1 MRKESFPICSL
12 ADSDLKSDPA
22 VAVDMERDDVV
33 AVVILVVVVV
43 GRVKAVQ
50 LAAAAIR

>member
-1 MRKESFPICSL
+1 MRKESLPICCL
-12 ADSDLKSDPA
+12 ADSDLKSAPA
-22 VAVDMERDDVV
+22 VAVDMERDDVAV
-33 AVVILVVVVV
+33 VVILVVVV

>member
-1 MRKESFPICSL
+1 MRKESLPICCL

-22 VAVDMERDDVV
+22 VAVDMGREEVV
-33 AVVILVVVVV
+33 VENLVVVVVV

-50 LAAAAIR
+50 LAAAAMR

>member
-12 ADSDLKSDPA
+12 ADSDLKSAPA

-33 AVVILVVVVV
+33 AVVILVVVV